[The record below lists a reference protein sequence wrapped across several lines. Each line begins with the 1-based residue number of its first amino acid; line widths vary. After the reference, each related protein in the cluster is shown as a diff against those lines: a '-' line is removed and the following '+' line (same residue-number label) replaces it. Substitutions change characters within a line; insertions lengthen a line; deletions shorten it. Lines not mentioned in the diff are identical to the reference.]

1 MSCLVSGVVVWCGV
15 DPAPKVG
22 IGTPE
27 AASSR
32 CQEVAEGGQVRRKET
47 FVYRSQAD
55 TCCRIQLHHSI
66 GLIHP

>member
-1 MSCLVSGVVVWCGV
+1 MVVWCGV

-55 TCCRIQLHHSI
+55 TCCPIQ
-66 GLIHP
+66 